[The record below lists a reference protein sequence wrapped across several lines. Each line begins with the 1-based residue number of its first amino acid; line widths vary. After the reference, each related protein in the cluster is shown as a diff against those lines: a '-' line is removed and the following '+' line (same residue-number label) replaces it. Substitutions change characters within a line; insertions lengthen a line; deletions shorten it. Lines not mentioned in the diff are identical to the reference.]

1 MFSHVCMGVTDV
13 ERAFAFYAP
22 LMEALRLD
30 LKFRD
35 PHGWT
40 GWKPAGAPRPLF
52 LIGRPFDGAP
62 HAPGNGQMTAFL
74 PRTARRS
81 TACTRSRCGPAARAR
96 ARPACGRTTT
106 RIITA
111 RTFAT
116 STATS
121 CAYAAT
127 SRHSRARRR
136 TAAGT
141 HASVR
146 EIVRRSSH
154 SPVRRDRARMRAANR
169 GDAARWAYR
178 AVRSRPEWR
187 TFHFFRRVEPMRAM

>member
-74 PRTARRS
+74 
-81 TACTRSRCGPAARAR
+81 AA
-96 ARPACGRTTT
+96 
-106 RIITA
+106 
-111 RTFAT
+111 
-116 STATS
+116 
-121 CAYAAT
+121 
-127 SRHSRARRR
+127 
-136 TAAGT
+136 
-141 HASVR
+141 
-146 EIVRRSSH
+146 
-154 SPVRRDRARMRAANR
+154 DRATVDRVYALALRAGGASEGAPGLR
-169 GDAARWAYR
+169 PHYYPDYYGAY
-178 AVRSRPEWR
+178 
-187 TFHFFRRVEPMRAM
+187 FRDLDGNKLCVCCHEPA